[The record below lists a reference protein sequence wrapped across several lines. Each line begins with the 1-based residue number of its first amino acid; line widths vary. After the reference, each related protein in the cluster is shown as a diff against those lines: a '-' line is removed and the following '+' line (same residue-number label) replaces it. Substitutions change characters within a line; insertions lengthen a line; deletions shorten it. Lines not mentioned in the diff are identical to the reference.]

1 MNHSLQL
8 VIDKHL
14 STLPA
19 RGTDQSTVVRAR
31 DSDDGKARIFKL
43 NATLSDAVL
52 VERYALSS

>member
-1 MNHSLQL
+1 